1 MKRILIVGAFATI
14 AFLILRPRVSKL
26 RERLEAR
33 CEAMFEQM
41 PNTFPPKK
49 MMRGIDEI
57 QVTTG
62 RILQLVE
69 NPTKVADEPV
79 VAKRPEESIAARAAM
94 PEEEV

>member
-14 AFLILRPRVSKL
+14 AFLILRTRVSTL
-26 RERLEAR
+26 RKRLEAR

-57 QVTTG
+57 QVTAG
-62 RILQLVE
+62 RILELVE
-69 NPTKVADEPV
+69 SPTKVADEPV
-79 VAKRPEESIAARAAM
+79 VAK
-94 PEEEV
+94 